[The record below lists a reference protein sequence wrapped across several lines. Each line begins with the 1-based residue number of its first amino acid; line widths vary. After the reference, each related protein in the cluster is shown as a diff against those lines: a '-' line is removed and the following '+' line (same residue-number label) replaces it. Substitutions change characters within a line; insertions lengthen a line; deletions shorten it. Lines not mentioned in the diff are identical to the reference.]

1 MELVKLN
8 PAGDFRSIRQGGP
21 GGVTMVLQWVKKTA
35 TAAKAEKVATI
46 VLRAIQLPAQKDP
59 DKRHQEA
66 RLDVEQNGPCLS
78 RRRQFFEKSLE
89 VESKEM
95 VDQAKDSLLVLL
107 RKHKDDRDQQEDCGQ
122 RWRQE
127 KFLKCVL

>member
-1 MELVKLN
+1 METYCTLCGIDGVELVQLN

-21 GGVTMVLQWVKKTA
+21 GGVAMVLQWVQKTA
-35 TAAKAEKVATI
+35 AANAEKVATI
-46 VLRAIQLPAQKDP
+46 VLRVVQLPAQKDP

-78 RRRQFFEKSLE
+78 RRRQLFEKGLE

-95 VDQAKDSLLVLL
+95 VDQAKDPSLVLL
-107 RKHKDDRDQQEDCGQ
+107 RQRKDDRDQ
-122 RWRQE
+122 
-127 KFLKCVL
+127 